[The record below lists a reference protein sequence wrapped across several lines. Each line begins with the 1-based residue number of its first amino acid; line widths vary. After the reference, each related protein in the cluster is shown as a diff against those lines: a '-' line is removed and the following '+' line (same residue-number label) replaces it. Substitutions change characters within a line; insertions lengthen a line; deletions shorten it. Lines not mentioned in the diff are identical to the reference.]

1 MRLDHAL
8 NRIGVEIVR
17 QHSTDKKSATLM
29 LRVPQKSAQIWTT
42 VVQEFLLASEEQ
54 PEAALR
60 WTTDVS
66 RVYFLDKE
74 SKVLRYLW
82 RVVLGGNVAGAA
94 EILGLAVIRT
104 LSDGIEV
111 TSQPLV
117 GRARQEPG
125 STKGGH
131 SIGAASNV
139 LAKHFTPGGGS

>member
-17 QHSTDKKSATLM
+17 QHSPDKKSATLM
-29 LRVPQKSAQIWTT
+29 LRVPTKAVNVWAN
-42 VVQEFLLASEEQ
+42 VLQEFLLAAEEQ

-60 WTTDVS
+60 WTVDVS

-104 LSDGIEV
+104 LSDTVEV

-117 GRARQEPG
+117 GRVHTAPG
-125 STKGGH
+125 STKGAHDAGV
-131 SIGAASNV
+131 AAGV
-139 LAKHFTPGGGS
+139 IAKHFTPGGTS